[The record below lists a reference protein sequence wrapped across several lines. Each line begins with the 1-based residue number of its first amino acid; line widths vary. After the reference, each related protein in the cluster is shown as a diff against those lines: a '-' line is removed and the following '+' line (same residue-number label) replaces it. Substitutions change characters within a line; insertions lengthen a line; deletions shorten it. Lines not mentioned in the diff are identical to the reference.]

1 LRLKA
6 NGHKQPRAGALLGA
20 RATHS
25 WSLLVREEGGM
36 ETVLERERD
45 MWVWFEDLFSTLA
58 LVCGTSLLDS
68 SLNEARNESWIL
80 CFSTVSVSDTARIR
94 DIAWMLLDT
103 YPVCIFSFSN

>member
-1 LRLKA
+1 
-6 NGHKQPRAGALLGA
+6 
-20 RATHS
+20 
-25 WSLLVREEGGM
+25 M

-58 LVCGTSLLDS
+58 LVCGTGLLDS
-68 SLNEARNESWIL
+68 SLNEARNEAWIL

-94 DIAWMLLDT
+94 DIARMLLDT